1 MIYLNLDM
9 VDSNILMELF
19 MLETGSYLMARKLST
34 AKARSLSLVQHP
46 MNLVMRS
53 MKVIG

>member
-19 MLETGSYLMARKLST
+19 MLEIGSYLMARKSST
-34 AKARSLSLVQHP
+34 VKAKSLSLVLHP